1 MEPNITFLY
10 ENIQFGL
17 DTLPTIVNK
26 TRNKDWVYKNFP
38 GVEDA
43 YKLGHTL
50 SDTFYEIQKDDDSHR
65 KLMSSLYEEDFLKED
80 PIYFTIILGMAG
92 SFVTHHLNDE
102 NALEEYYNNFISDI
116 LKAQKTSLIDL
127 HKTALEVSSLLKMS
141 VLSFEMKNE
150 GEGSRIR
157 IKNILKKASHVV
169 AITFLLST
177 ILNK

>member
-17 DTLPTIVNK
+17 DTLPNK
-26 TRNKDWVYKNFP
+26 TRIKDWVYKNFP

-43 YKLGHTL
+43 YKLGHAL
-50 SDTFYEIQKDDDSHR
+50 SDTFYEILKDDDSYR
-65 KLMSSLYEEDFLKED
+65 KLMSTLYEEDFLKED
-80 PIYFTIILGMAG
+80 PIYFIIILGMAG
-92 SFVTHHLNDE
+92 SFAINLLNDE
-102 NALEEYYNNFISDI
+102 NALEEYYNNFIYDI
-116 LKAQKTSLIDL
+116 LKAQKASLTDL
-127 HKTALEVSSLLKMS
+127 HETALEVSSLLKMS

-157 IKNILKKASHVV
+157 LKNMFKRASHVV

-177 ILNK
+177 MLNK